1 MEVTQPATR
10 LTWDIGDC
18 SHNCP
23 GAARLHTSGSSAK
36 APLAANDGLRD
47 WSGHGLA
54 RRHSASDIFSLM
66 ADSDIKALTEALPG
80 ENFETTAF
88 TTPPPLADATVAI
101 VTTASLHHPDQD
113 DFAVMDAGYRVLDD
127 SRRDYVTGHW
137 SPNFDGSG
145 FAYDMNTVFPVDRL
159 DELAERGVI
168 GRVADQ
174 HLAYAG
180 NQFDLSAI
188 RMDSGPAGAR
198 FLRDQGVDVVL
209 LTPV

>member
-1 MEVTQPATR
+1 
-10 LTWDIGDC
+10 
-18 SHNCP
+18 
-23 GAARLHTSGSSAK
+23 
-36 APLAANDGLRD
+36 
-47 WSGHGLA
+47 
-54 RRHSASDIFSLM
+54 M

-80 ENFETTAF
+80 ECFETTAF
-88 TTPPPLADATVAI
+88 TTPPPLANATVAI

-145 FAYDMNTVFPVDRL
+145 FAYDMNIVFPVDRL

-188 RMDSGPAGAR
+188 RMDSGPAGAK